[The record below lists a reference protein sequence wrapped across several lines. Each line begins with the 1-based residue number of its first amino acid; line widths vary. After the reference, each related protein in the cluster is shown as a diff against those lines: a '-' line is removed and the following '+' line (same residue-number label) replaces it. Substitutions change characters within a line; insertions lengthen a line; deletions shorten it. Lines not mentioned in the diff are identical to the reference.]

1 MGPPPRQPNHD
12 RAKKSLTLPP
22 LQHGSAHSSPAVG
35 DTHAKSLEAMILSI
49 PIVNK
54 IKTLARISGPLTAGT
69 PHSPSVP
76 TIAATASNALT
87 IATRGQVKR
96 RGLVIA
102 IDAADTTALKQL
114 TRTLAYAL
122 SEYDVE
128 VIATPRPDSRSV
140 PSFQSYLRLVDDYHT
155 LSAKIKGHIA
165 IPVSAK
171 AATKILS
178 PHDPSRR
185 HQKNRRLDHEDDN
198 PLSPKSFPHHSPPAA
213 TPPLD
218 EDDEEVAHSNH
229 PHRSKHEDDDSS
241 DSHTDNSG
249 TPDTL
254 KFPIAILPAW
264 QLTHTDAFACSVD
277 ISDRYSPIDHWQ
289 WGATV
294 WRGVIGAD
302 ITIAVRADVGDDSP
316 IKSDS
321 GKSGAGERERTGTAG
336 SAGAGAGG
344 GPKTGSVGSQG
355 SIAHPSG
362 VEVKL
367 EEARAVIVKGE
378 AEGGV
383 AEGSLRRVGFEVGEW
398 VRSWADREMGRR
410 GV

>member
-1 MGPPPRQPNHD
+1 MGPPPRQHNLS
-12 RAKKSLTLPP
+12 RSEKSLTLAP
-22 LQHGSAHSSPAVG
+22 LQHGSANPSPAVG
-35 DTHAKSLEAMILSI
+35 DSQAKSLEAMILSI

-54 IKTLARISGPLTAGT
+54 IKTLARISAPLAAVT
-69 PHSPSVP
+69 PYSPSAP
-76 TIAATASNALT
+76 TTAATASNA
-87 IATRGQVKR
+87 IATAASVQTNK

-102 IDAADTTALKQL
+102 IDAADPTALKQL
-114 TRTLAYAL
+114 TRTLTYAL

-128 VIATPRPDSRSV
+128 VITTPRPTNRTV

-155 LSAKIKGHIA
+155 LSTRIKEHIS
-165 IPVSAK
+165 IPVPVKTVIK
-171 AATKILS
+171 AIS
-178 PHDPSRR
+178 PHDSDKR
-185 HQKNRRLDHEDDN
+185 HPENHEREHEDDN
-198 PLSPKSFPHHSPPAA
+198 HLSPKSFPHKSSPAA
-213 TPPLD
+213 TPPMEKDDNNPNHETRRNRGKDGD
-218 EDDEEVAHSNH
+218 ED
-229 PHRSKHEDDDSS
+229 S
-241 DSHTDNSG
+241 DAEHTDGSG
-249 TPDTL
+249 AMDNI

-264 QLTHTDAFACSVD
+264 QLTHTDAFACGVE
-277 ISDRYSPIDHWQ
+277 IADRYSPIDHWQ

-321 GKSGAGERERTGTAG
+321 SKSGERDRTGG
-336 SAGAGAGG
+336 SGSGGGGG
-344 GPKTGSVGSQG
+344 GPKTGSIGSQG
-355 SIAHPSG
+355 SSSSHPSG

-367 EEARAVIVKGE
+367 DEARAVIVKGE

-398 VRSWADREMGRR
+398 VRSWAGKELGRR